1 MSMQYLDS
9 ELRFMW
15 LLHALKPGGG
25 QYLTNYD
32 KKASL
37 LACQLHGLSILAL
50 AFRHLRGCRFG
61 GNTEL
66 INNLLALL
74 PCDILFTSTYWLR
87 TEWKETWYIESV
99 ICLDASN
106 GRCIEQTMHRM
117 NPSRAGMLLK
127 CSLCT
132 SIFVIHCQFYPFSLP
147 GLRSVRD
154 SPAGA
159 CLRIS
164 LQPLRGN
171 MWSRFIRTRVYICF
185 MERTTCSF
193 SRWGTPHAD
202 IFVFM

>member
-1 MSMQYLDS
+1 MLWN
-9 ELRFMW
+9 L
-15 LLHALKPGGG
+15 GGG
-25 QYLTNYD
+25 HYWTNYD

-106 GRCIEQTMHRM
+106 RRCIEWIPLGLECFWNAIYVRVF
-117 NPSRAGMLLK
+117 LW
-127 CSLCT
+127 
-132 SIFVIHCQFYPFSLP
+132 SIANFNPFSLP

>member
-61 GNTEL
+61 GDTEH

-74 PCDILFTSTYWLR
+74 PWHPVYEYILTENWVKGDMIYWISHLS
-87 TEWKETWYIESV
+87 W
-99 ICLDASN
+99 
-106 GRCIEQTMHRM
+106 CIERTMHRM
-117 NPSRAGMLLK
+117 NPSQAGMLLK
-127 CSLCT
+127 CNLCT